1 MPNTLNRKLRPRKPL
16 GDEVYDAVKSA
27 ILKGDLPPGARLV
40 EEQLAEQLGA
50 SRTPVRQAIHM
61 LFRENLV
68 QPLPKTGF
76 VVQGLSLE
84 DIEEILDLRCVLES
98 HAARKAA
105 ENITDKALADLNR
118 LNEKFGKSINNSPHN
133 RLAELNT
140 DFHYALYELAQS
152 ERLNRLIRDLHDH
165 LYRYRVALLRL
176 KDMARTSYQ
185 DHLEMIQAM
194 ADRNP
199 NRTEQLVRQHIEKGK
214 DAILAQARAGKMD
227 IAEEREEDAG
237 GGTF

>member
-1 MPNTLNRKLRPRKPL
+1 MPSILNRKLKPRKPL
-16 GDEVYDAVKSA
+16 GDEVYETVKSA
-27 ILKGDLPPGARLV
+27 ILKGELPPGHRLV

-50 SRTPVRQAIHM
+50 SRTPIRQAIHM

-68 QPLPKTGF
+68 QQLPKAGF

-118 LNEKFGKSINNSPHN
+118 LNEAFGKSIDKSTHS

-185 DHLEMIQAM
+185 DHQEMISAM

-199 NRTEQLVRQHIEKGK
+199 NLTEQLVRQHIEKGK
-214 DAILAQARAGKMD
+214 DTILAEARAGKLD
-227 IAEEREEDAG
+227 FEEEEEEEG
-237 GGTF
+237 K